1 MKRQINL
8 FLFLLIGFIAKDAFS
23 QEVIIKKRNV
33 ENETYYGGSRTGS
46 YKSSNDKTSRSRA
59 RASSKYSHCLKYNL
73 LPFFIGEF
81 PVSYEYKIN
90 PFITLEG
97 GLGITSN
104 NHMDQLLYINDDF
117 YAEPTNVLRNGLN
130 LSHNAMIKV
139 FPDAGAMDDG
149 FYIAIDY
156 KNRPYSKILDNP
168 SFSQKATKLFIDI
181 GLILGLQIR
190 SSENLL
196 MDFYAGLSQR
206 HITWDRLSL
215 IQSIDPNTGD
225 LVTIVDITQNQY
237 PTLGVLL
244 GFKLGYLF

>member
-1 MKRQINL
+1 MRRQINL

-23 QEVIIKKRNV
+23 QEIIIKKRNV
-33 ENETYYGGSRTGS
+33 ENETYYGGERTRS
-46 YKSSNDKTSRSRA
+46 YKPSNEKTSRSKA
-59 RASSKYSHCLKYNL
+59 NASNKYSHCLKYNL

-90 PFITLEG
+90 RFITLEA
-97 GLGITSN
+97 GLGITTN
-104 NHMDQLLYINDDF
+104 NHMDQLLYTTNDF
-117 YAEPTNVLRNGLN
+117 YADPTNVLRTGLN

-168 SFSQKATKLFIDI
+168 DFSQKATKLFIDI

-225 LVTIVDITQNQY
+225 LMTLVDITQDQY

>member
-1 MKRQINL
+1 MRRQINL

-23 QEVIIKKRNV
+23 QDVIIKKRNV
-33 ENETYYGGSRTGS
+33 ENEIYYGGSGNRS
-46 YKSSNDKTSRSRA
+46 HKSATDKASRAKTS
-59 RASSKYSHCLKYNL
+59 SKHNHCLKYNL

-90 PFITLEG
+90 PFITLEA
-97 GLGITSN
+97 GLGVTTN
-104 NHMDQLLYINDDF
+104 NHMDQLLYITDDF
-117 YAEPTNVLRNGLN
+117 YADPTNVLRNGLN

-168 SFSQKATKLFIDI
+168 NFSQKATKLFIDI

-225 LVTIVDITQNQY
+225 LVTLVDITQNQY